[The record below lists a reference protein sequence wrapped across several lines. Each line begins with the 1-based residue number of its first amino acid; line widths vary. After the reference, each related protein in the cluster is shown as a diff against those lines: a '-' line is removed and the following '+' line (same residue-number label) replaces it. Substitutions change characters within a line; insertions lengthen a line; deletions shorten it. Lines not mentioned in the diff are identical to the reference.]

1 MRPYKNTNMILY
13 IGVEMSD
20 SS

>member
-1 MRPYKNTNMILY
+1 MVLY

-20 SS
+20 TS